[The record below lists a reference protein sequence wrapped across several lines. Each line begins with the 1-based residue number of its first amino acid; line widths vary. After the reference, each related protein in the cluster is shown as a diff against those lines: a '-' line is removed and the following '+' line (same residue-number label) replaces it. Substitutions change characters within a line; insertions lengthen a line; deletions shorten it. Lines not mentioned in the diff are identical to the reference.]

1 MQTFSKVSVNVAA
14 ETAVGIGP
22 FSDTIFTVTLEDGMI
37 FLSICIKSIA
47 PHMVI
52 CTLNVHGMKVN
63 YAENNNKTDQLI
75 TLIYVHAF
83 STTTS
88 KRA

>member
-1 MQTFSKVSVNVAA
+1 MQKFSKVSVNIAA

-52 CTLNVHGMKVN
+52 YTNAHGMKVHMQ
-63 YAENNNKTDQLI
+63 K
-75 TLIYVHAF
+75 
-83 STTTS
+83 TTT
-88 KRA
+88 